1 MRLIDRDKFI
11 NDMFD
16 LYLDN
21 KWSPEAVHFSLLDV
35 RANIDTKAY
44 EVKAIPIDWL
54 VTKAKEMVLTQGTKF
69 YSILD
74 LPIVYDL
81 IREWRK
87 ENETN

>member
-21 KWSPEAVHFSLLDV
+21 KWSPKAVHFSLLDV

-44 EVKAIPIDWL
+44 EVKAIPIEYIEAFKEEVRDVTNGKAVIDWL
-54 VTKAKEMVLTQGTKF
+54 LE
-69 YSILD
+69 
-74 LPIVYDL
+74 
-81 IREWRK
+81 EWGK
-87 ENETN
+87 ENDKSV